1 MFSTACVM
9 ARSMLSTSAWA
20 LDAPQSRRHQMTH
33 RSKALLGAFLT
44 ATALGT
50 GAVAYAQTAGSPWDA
65 SQLPET
71 RGIVKQ
77 YTLTPRG
84 DVDGI
89 ILNDG
94 TEVTLPPHLTSQ
106 IVFAI
111 RPGDAVTIR
120 GLKARALP
128 LVEAA
133 SVTNFATGA
142 SVVDNGPPD
151 GPDRFAGELTTS
163 GRVAAPLHGK
173 RGEVNGAVLDSG
185 IILRMP
191 PPEAERVQGL
201 LQPGQPVTVRGATLK
216 TALGTVIEANA
227 IGASPDQLTELGAGP
242 RPVGPRGE
250 PRRGPVG
257 PPDFG
262 LPPPRPPRG

>member
-1 MFSTACVM
+1 
-9 ARSMLSTSAWA
+9 
-20 LDAPQSRRHQMTH
+20 MTH
-33 RSKALLGAFLT
+33 RSKSLLGAFLAT
-44 ATALGT
+44 TVLGIGATA
-50 GAVAYAQTAGSPWDA
+50 YSQTAGSPWDA

-71 RGIVKQ
+71 RGIIKQ

-84 DVDGI
+84 DVDGL

-106 IVFAI
+106 IVFAV

-128 LVEAA
+128 LIEGA
-133 SVTNFATGA
+133 SVTNFTTGV
-142 SVVDNGPPD
+142 SVVDDGPPG
-151 GPDRFAGELTTS
+151 GPDRSANEQTIS
-163 GRVAAPLHGK
+163 GKIAAQLHGK
-173 RGEVNGAVLDSG
+173 RGEVNGAILDSG

-201 LQPGQPVTVRGATLK
+201 LQAGQPVTVRGTTLK
-216 TALGTVIEANA
+216 TALGTVIDASA
-227 IGASPDQLTELGAGP
+227 IGSSPDKLTELATSPG
-242 RPVGPRGE
+242 PVGPRDE
-250 PRRGPVG
+250 PRRGPGG

-262 LPPPRPPRG
+262 PTPPRPPR

>member
-1 MFSTACVM
+1 M
-9 ARSMLSTSAWA
+9 ARCVLSTLAWA
-20 LDAPQSRRHQMTH
+20 IDVPQSRRHNMTH

-44 ATALGT
+44 ATALGM
-50 GAVAYAQTAGSPWDA
+50 GATAYSQTAGSLWDA

-84 DVDGI
+84 DVDGL

-94 TEVTLPPHLTSQ
+94 TEVTLPPHLTNQ
-106 IVFAI
+106 IVFAV

-128 LVEAA
+128 LIEGA
-133 SVTNFATGA
+133 SVTNFATGV
-142 SVVDNGPPD
+142 SVMDNGPPS
-151 GPDRFAGELTTS
+151 GPDRSTS
-163 GRVAAPLHGK
+163 EQTISGKIAAQLHGK
-173 RGEVNGAVLDSG
+173 RGEVNGAVLENG

-191 PPEAERVQGL
+191 PPEAERMQGL
-201 LQPGQPVTVRGATLK
+201 MQPGQPVTVRGTTLK
-216 TALGTVIEANA
+216 TALGTVIDASA
-227 IGASPDQLTELGAGP
+227 IGASPDQLTELAARPGP
-242 RPVGPRGE
+242 AGPRGE
-250 PRRGPVG
+250 PRRGPGG

-262 LPPPRPPRG
+262 PPPPRPPRG